1 MTMDK
6 VLRITNSIGE
16 LERLPAF
23 IESFAQQCEV
33 PASMVSS
40 LNLALEEAL
49 ANVVNYAYP
58 KGEKGWI
65 ALSAHYDK
73 GTVSFTLEDNGV
85 PFDPTAV
92 PDADTSLPAEQRRI
106 GGLGIFLIRN
116 IMDGVEYERRGQ
128 RNILTMTKK
137 TNTDS

>member
-1 MTMDK
+1 MTMDN

-23 IESFAQQCEV
+23 IDSFAQQHGV
-33 PASMVSS
+33 PATMVAS

-58 KGEKGWI
+58 KGETGSI
-65 ALSAHYDK
+65 ALSAHYDR
-73 GTVSFTLEDNGV
+73 GTVRFTLEDNGM
-85 PFDPTAV
+85 PFDPTTV
-92 PDADTSLPAEQRRI
+92 PDADTTLPADKRSI

-116 IMDGVEYERRGQ
+116 IMDGVKYERRDQ

-137 TNTDS
+137 TNTCS